1 MGVPNFNVK
10 NKYDL
15 KSTLLPVYLLF
26 TSRKANKTAR
36 LPAVS
41 KTKSPH
47 RGLLYIQAIG
57 NDFAYCT
64 WYFFCNSL
72 MRC

>member
-26 TSRKANKTAR
+26 TSRKANKISREINRYRKNTK
-36 LPAVS
+36 PAL
-41 KTKSPH
+41 
-47 RGLLYIQAIG
+47 RRAFLLSGAII
-57 NDFAYCT
+57 
-64 WYFFCNSL
+64 
-72 MRC
+72 RI